1 MGRDREGRV
10 GGAVAAQAVLSMA
23 RAGLEPR
30 RQPDDQRHDQGP
42 LARGAGGG
50 GSGGIILRRHC
61 EEHQRRSNLQLS
73 TRRDDSRRL
82 LSYARQEHVPRS
94 EERRGGNEWVSTW
107 TSRGT
112 PDHNKKT

>member
-30 RQPDDQRHDQGP
+30 RPPDDQRHDQGP

-50 GSGGIILRRHC
+50 GSGGIFLRRPC

-73 TRRDDSRRL
+73 TRSDDRRRFL
-82 LSYARQEHVPRS
+82 RSALTLEVPCLSTYLHHFMPYQ
-94 EERRGGNEWVSTW
+94 
-107 TSRGT
+107 T
-112 PDHNKKT
+112 PHQPTLG

>member
-61 EEHQRRSNLQLS
+61 EETRRRSHLPLWS
-73 TRRDDSRRL
+73 
-82 LSYARQEHVPRS
+82 S
-94 EERRGGNEWVSTW
+94 EERRV
-107 TSRGT
+107 GT
-112 PDHNKKT
+112 ERVRMGRCRWSSSHQTKKIKNTQKK

>member
-61 EEHQRRSNLQLS
+61 EEHQRRNNLHLS
-73 TRRDDSRRL
+73 TTRDGRRRL
-82 LSYARQEHVPRS
+82 LCTARKEDMPYFAASKHSCKPNDNTKRAAKN
-94 EERRGGNEWVSTW
+94 G
-107 TSRGT
+107 
-112 PDHNKKT
+112 KKA